1 MTNQAKQLRTVRMGM
16 MRNVM
21 MGLALGAV
29 LGTSSGCMDLMA
41 MVHGRVERPTAEEF
55 GFGPRT
61 SEGGGYVA
69 TLESAAPLRTR
80 RMQSVRLTVR
90 TADRLPVDGA
100 TITVDG
106 GMPEH
111 GHGLPTRPRVT
122 RQVAPGTY
130 EVEGLK
136 FNMGGWWEVKFRFD
150 SASGTDSVTFNL
162 DL

>member
-1 MTNQAKQLRTVRMGM
+1 MVKKA
-16 MRNVM
+16 M

-29 LGTSSGCMDLMA
+29 LGTGAGCMDLMA
-41 MVHGRVERPTAEEF
+41 MVHGRAERPAAEEF

-61 SEGGGYVA
+61 SVGGGYVA
-69 TLESAAPLRTR
+69 ALESAAPLRKR
-80 RMQSVRLTVR
+80 RMQSVRLSVR
-90 TADRLPVDGA
+90 SADQRPVEGA

-130 EVEGLK
+130 LVEGLK
-136 FNMGGWWEVKFRFD
+136 FNMGGWWELEFRIE